1 MIISDNPPCPNELD
15 DYSLDTTDPECGTM
29 MFLEVPPSALHDKV
43 NGANL
48 LGEEKAELLK
58 LPESYNDLF
67 DCHLG
72 RISLAEHVIDT
83 GNARPVNLPPY
94 RTSPVKKQ
102 FIEEQVK
109 IMLKEGIIEPAS
121 GPWAA
126 PVVIVN
132 SPPRDPKKS
141 TQNMCGLFC
150 GLNQLTVKDSY
161 PLPRVNE
168 SLDFLP
174 RGKFLTTLDLT
185 QGYWQVAVAEES
197 KPKTAF
203 ITHCGQFQFKV
214 LPFGLSNAPAT
225 FQRLVNTVLA
235 GLIYKSCAVYLND
248 IVIASPTF
256 EQHLA
261 DLEEVLARLKSAG
274 LSLKLSK
281 CQFCLSELTFLGY
294 RVTPSGV
301 HPDPDKVK
309 AVTEF
314 KVPTS
319 VKHVRQFLG
328 FSGYYRCFV
337 KDYARHAEPLFA
349 LTKKDAPFSWD
360 SKCQAAMDI
369 LTSCIT

>member
-1 MIISDNPPCPNELD
+1 M
-15 DYSLDTTDPECGTM
+15 
-29 MFLEVPPSALHDKV
+29 
-43 NGANL
+43 
-48 LGEEKAELLK
+48 
-58 LPESYNDLF
+58 
-67 DCHLG
+67 
-72 RISLAEHVIDT
+72 
-83 GNARPVNLPPY
+83 
-94 RTSPVKKQ
+94 
-102 FIEEQVK
+102 
-109 IMLKEGIIEPAS
+109 
-121 GPWAA
+121 
-126 PVVIVN
+126 
-132 SPPRDPKKS
+132 
-141 TQNMCGLFC
+141 
-150 GLNQLTVKDSY
+150 
-161 PLPRVNE
+161 
-168 SLDFLP
+168 
-174 RGKFLTTLDLT
+174 LDLT
-185 QGYWQVAVAEES
+185 QGYWQAAVAEES

-203 ITHCGQFQFKV
+203 VTHCGLFKV

-225 FQRLVNTVLA
+225 FQRLMNTVLA

-281 CQFCLSELTFLGY
+281 CQFCLSELTLLGY

-328 FSGYYRCFV
+328 LSGYYRHFV
-337 KDYARHAEPLFA
+337 KDYAHHAEPLFA

-360 SKCQAAMDI
+360 SECQAAMDI
-369 LTSCIT
+369 RTSCITSVLKFPDFERPFFIHADECDAGLGAALMQRDDDGRDVAVAYACHALHKSEKPYSTPEKECMAVIWALEHFRPYVEGLHVTVFSDHNSLRWSLQLQDFDFSKVHKPGERNKVPDALSRNPLPATDAPMGLLPEYAVIGSLDLHALPSVMLTDRPHVRQSSWRTQ